1 MQKTYKL
8 DGLDCA
14 NCANKIEQA
23 VTKVHGVKKAQ
34 VDFMTTKMT
43 MDIEE
48 SHVLEVDSETREIIG
63 KLEPD
68 VKVIAMTDDQKDEG
82 SNPNR
87 NRLIRITLSFVL
99 FLALILLKP
108 TNEIALISYLAVY
121 VLIGG
126 DIVKRAVTNIFR
138 GEVFDE
144 NFLMAVATIGA
155 FFIGEYPEAVAVM
168 LFYQVGEWFQSA
180 AVDQSRKSIAKL
192 MDIRPDSANL
202 IVNGELR
209 VVAPDTVTIG
219 EQILVKPGEK
229 VPLDGKIIDGTSLVD
244 TSALTGES
252 VPRTVKANDEI
263 LGGFINKSGAL
274 TVEVTKRF
282 GDSTVSKILD
292 LVENASS
299 KKAPAENFISKFAR
313 YYTPIVVVLAVM
325 LAVIP
330 PFIFPDTSMNEWIY
344 RALTFLVISCPC
356 ALVISVPLSFFGGIG
371 GSSKLGVLI
380 KGSNYLEI
388 LANTET
394 IVFDK
399 TGTLTKGNFVVQQ
412 IHSTT
417 ISKEELLR
425 MTATA
430 EQLSTHPIAV
440 SIRESYGKEVA
451 PITTIEE
458 VAGHGVKAIIDQ
470 QTVLVGNAKLMKQ
483 FAIDIPVV
491 NEVGTLIFVAI
502 DNQFA
507 GYLVIADELKPDA
520 IEAIKELKAEG
531 VQETIMLTGDNQKVA
546 EGIAKKVGV
555 DQVYAELLP
564 DGKVDQLENIMTNR
578 SKTSKVAFVGDG
590 MNDAPVLARADVG
603 IAMGGLGSD
612 AAIEAAD
619 VVIMNDEPSR
629 IAAAIQLSR
638 KTLRIVKQNI
648 AFAIGV
654 KVLVLALGAF
664 GFASMQAAVFADVG
678 VTVIAV
684 LNAMRCLQVKS
695 LENKVKA
702 MTSNK

>member
-1 MQKTYKL
+1 MQKSYKL
-8 DGLDCA
+8 EGLDCA
-14 NCANKIEQA
+14 SCADKIEKSVQ
-23 VTKVHGVKKAQ
+23 KIHGVEKAR
-34 VDFMTTKMT
+34 VDFMAEKMT
-43 MDIEE
+43 
-48 SHVLEVDSETREIIG
+48 LEVESGHDLEVENEARAVIG

-68 VKVIAMTDDQKDEG
+68 VKVISLKDVKEEEG
-82 SNPNR
+82 RNPNK
-87 NRLIRITLSFVL
+87 NRLIRIIIEFVL
-99 FLALILLKP
+99 FLALIIIKP
-108 TNEIALISYLAVY
+108 SNNWVALASYLVVY

-144 NFLMAVATIGA
+144 NFLMSVATIGA

-202 IVNGELR
+202 LVNGQIKA
-209 VVAPDTVTIG
+209 VAPDTIEIG
-219 EQILVKPGEK
+219 QQILVKPGEK
-229 VPLDGKIIDGTSLVD
+229 VPLDGQIIDGSSMVD

-252 VPRTVKANDEI
+252 VPRTVKVGDEI
-263 LGGFINKSGAL
+263 LGGFINKNGAL
-274 TVEVTKRF
+274 TINVTKKF

-313 YYTPIVVVLAVM
+313 YYTPVVVVLAIL

-330 PFIFPDTSMNEWIY
+330 PFIFPDTSINEWVY

-371 GSSKLGVLI
+371 GASKLGVLI

-399 TGTLTKGNFVVQQ
+399 TGTLTKGNFVVQN
-412 IHSTT
+412 ITSVVLPE
-417 ISKEELLR
+417 EELLR
-425 MTATA
+425 LTATA
-430 EQLSTHPIAV
+430 EQLSTHPIAI
-440 SIRESYGKEVA
+440 SIKESYGKETVPA
-451 PITTIEE
+451 TAIEE
-458 VAGHGVKAIIDQ
+458 VAGHGIKATIEGK
-470 QTVLVGNAKLMKQ
+470 TVLVGNAKLMKQ
-483 FAIDIPVV
+483 FGIEAP
-491 NEVGTLIFVAI
+491 EVKEAGTLIFVAI

-507 GYLVIADELKPDA
+507 GYLVIADQLKPDA
-520 IEAIKELKAEG
+520 ISAIKELKAEG
-531 VQETIMLTGDNQKVA
+531 VKQTVMLTGDNQQVA
-546 EGIAKKVGV
+546 EAIAKEVGV
-555 DQVYAELLP
+555 DKVYAELLP
-564 DGKVDQLENIMTNR
+564 DGKVDRLEELLKASSPKN
-578 SKTSKVAFVGDG
+578 KVAFVGDG

-629 IAAAIQLSR
+629 IASAIKLSR

-648 AFAIGV
+648 IFAIAV
-654 KVLVLALGAF
+654 KIIVLVLGALGL
-664 GFASMQAAVFADVG
+664 ASMQAAVFADVG
-678 VTVIAV
+678 VTIIAV
-684 LNAMRCLQVKS
+684 LNAMRCLRVEKMKD
-695 LENKVKA
+695 N
-702 MTSNK
+702 N

>member
-1 MQKTYKL
+1 MQKSYKL
-8 DGLDCA
+8 EGLDCA
-14 NCANKIEQA
+14 SCADKIEKSVQ
-23 VTKVHGVKKAQ
+23 KIHGVEKAR
-34 VDFMTTKMT
+34 VDFMAEKMT
-43 MDIEE
+43 
-48 SHVLEVDSETREIIG
+48 LEVESGHDLEVENEARAVIG

-68 VKVIAMTDDQKDEG
+68 VKVISLKDVKEEEG
-82 SNPNR
+82 RNPNN
-87 NRLIRITLSFVL
+87 NRLIRIIIAFVL
-99 FLALILLKP
+99 FLALIIIKP
-108 TNEIALISYLAVY
+108 SNNWVALASYLVVY

-144 NFLMAVATIGA
+144 NFLMSVATIGA

-202 IVNGELR
+202 LVNGQIKA
-209 VVAPDTVTIG
+209 VAPDTIEIG
-219 EQILVKPGEK
+219 QQILVKPGEK
-229 VPLDGKIIDGTSLVD
+229 VPLDGQIIDGSSMVD

-252 VPRTVKANDEI
+252 VPRTVKVGDEI
-263 LGGFINKSGAL
+263 LGGFINKNGAL
-274 TVEVTKRF
+274 TINVTKKF

-313 YYTPIVVVLAVM
+313 YYTPVVVVLAVL

-330 PFIFPDTSMNEWIY
+330 PFIFPDTSINEWVY

-371 GSSKLGVLI
+371 GASKLGVLI

-399 TGTLTKGNFVVQQ
+399 TGTLTKGNFVVQN
-412 IHSTT
+412 ITSVVLPE
-417 ISKEELLR
+417 EELLR
-425 MTATA
+425 LTATA
-430 EQLSTHPIAV
+430 EQLSTHPIAI
-440 SIRESYGKEVA
+440 SIKESYGKETVPA
-451 PITTIEE
+451 TAIEE
-458 VAGHGVKAIIDQ
+458 VAGHGIKATIEGK
-470 QTVLVGNAKLMKQ
+470 TVLVGNAKLMKQ
-483 FAIDIPVV
+483 FGIEAP
-491 NEVGTLIFVAI
+491 EVKEAGTLIFVAI

-507 GYLVIADELKPDA
+507 GYLVIADQLKPDA
-520 IEAIKELKAEG
+520 ISAIKELKAEG
-531 VQETIMLTGDNQKVA
+531 VKQTVMLTGDNQQVA
-546 EGIAKKVGV
+546 EAIAKEVGV
-555 DQVYAELLP
+555 DKVYAELLP
-564 DGKVDQLENIMTNR
+564 DGKVDRLEELLKASSPKN
-578 SKTSKVAFVGDG
+578 KVAFVGDG

-629 IAAAIQLSR
+629 IASAIKLSR

-648 AFAIGV
+648 IFAIAV
-654 KVLVLALGAF
+654 KIIVLALGAL
-664 GFASMQAAVFADVG
+664 GLASMQAAVFADVG
-678 VTVIAV
+678 VTIIAV
-684 LNAMRCLQVKS
+684 LNAMRCLRVEKMKD
-695 LENKVKA
+695 N
-702 MTSNK
+702 N

>member
-1 MQKTYKL
+1 M
-8 DGLDCA
+8 A
-14 NCANKIEQA
+14 
-23 VTKVHGVKKAQ
+23 
-34 VDFMTTKMT
+34 
-43 MDIEE
+43 
-48 SHVLEVDSETREIIG
+48 
-63 KLEPD
+63 
-68 VKVIAMTDDQKDEG
+68 
-82 SNPNR
+82 
-87 NRLIRITLSFVL
+87 
-99 FLALILLKP
+99 
-108 TNEIALISYLAVY
+108 SYLVVY

-144 NFLMAVATIGA
+144 NFLMSVATIGA

-202 IVNGELR
+202 LVNGQIKA
-209 VVAPDTVTIG
+209 VAPDTIEIG
-219 EQILVKPGEK
+219 QQILVKPGEK
-229 VPLDGKIIDGTSLVD
+229 VPLDGQIIDGSSMVD

-252 VPRTVKANDEI
+252 VPRTVKVGDEI
-263 LGGFINKSGAL
+263 LGGFINKNGAL
-274 TVEVTKRF
+274 TINVTKKF

-313 YYTPIVVVLAVM
+313 YYTPVVVVLAIL

-330 PFIFPDTSMNEWIY
+330 PFIFPDTSINEWVY

-371 GSSKLGVLI
+371 GASKLGVLI

-399 TGTLTKGNFVVQQ
+399 TGTLTKGNFVVQN
-412 IHSTT
+412 ITSVVLPE
-417 ISKEELLR
+417 EELLR
-425 MTATA
+425 LTATA
-430 EQLSTHPIAV
+430 EQLSTHPIAI
-440 SIRESYGKEVA
+440 SIKESYGKETVPA
-451 PITTIEE
+451 TAIEE
-458 VAGHGVKAIIDQ
+458 VAGHGIKATIEGK
-470 QTVLVGNAKLMKQ
+470 TVLVGNAKLMKQ
-483 FAIDIPVV
+483 FGIEAP
-491 NEVGTLIFVAI
+491 EVKEAGTLIFVAI

-507 GYLVIADELKPDA
+507 GYLVIADQLKPDA
-520 IEAIKELKAEG
+520 ISAIKELKAEG
-531 VQETIMLTGDNQKVA
+531 VKQTVMLTGDNQQVA
-546 EGIAKKVGV
+546 EAIAKEVGV
-555 DQVYAELLP
+555 DKVYAELLP
-564 DGKVDQLENIMTNR
+564 DGKVDRLEELLKASSPKN
-578 SKTSKVAFVGDG
+578 KVAFVGDG

-629 IAAAIQLSR
+629 IASAIKLSR

-648 AFAIGV
+648 IFAIAV
-654 KVLVLALGAF
+654 KIIVLVLGALGL
-664 GFASMQAAVFADVG
+664 ASMQAAVFADVG
-678 VTVIAV
+678 VTIIAV
-684 LNAMRCLQVKS
+684 LNAMRCLRVEKMKD
-695 LENKVKA
+695 N
-702 MTSNK
+702 N

>member
-1 MQKTYKL
+1 M
-8 DGLDCA
+8 
-14 NCANKIEQA
+14 
-23 VTKVHGVKKAQ
+23 
-34 VDFMTTKMT
+34 
-43 MDIEE
+43 
-48 SHVLEVDSETREIIG
+48 RII
-63 KLEPD
+63 
-68 VKVIAMTDDQKDEG
+68 IA
-82 SNPNR
+82 
-87 NRLIRITLSFVL
+87 FVL
-99 FLALILLKP
+99 FLALIIIKP
-108 TNEIALISYLAVY
+108 SNNWVALASYLVVY

-144 NFLMAVATIGA
+144 NFLMSVATIGA

-202 IVNGELR
+202 LVNGQIKA
-209 VVAPDTVTIG
+209 VAPDTIEIG
-219 EQILVKPGEK
+219 QQILVKPGEK
-229 VPLDGKIIDGTSLVD
+229 VPLDGQIIDGSSMVD

-252 VPRTVKANDEI
+252 VPRTVKVGDEI
-263 LGGFINKSGAL
+263 LGGFINKNGAL
-274 TVEVTKRF
+274 TINVTKKF

-313 YYTPIVVVLAVM
+313 YYTPVVVVLAIL

-330 PFIFPDTSMNEWIY
+330 PFIFPDTSINEWVY

-371 GSSKLGVLI
+371 GASKLGVLI

-399 TGTLTKGNFVVQQ
+399 TGTLTKGNFVVQN
-412 IHSTT
+412 ITSVVLPE
-417 ISKEELLR
+417 EELLR
-425 MTATA
+425 LTATA
-430 EQLSTHPIAV
+430 EQLSTHPIAI
-440 SIRESYGKEVA
+440 SIKESYGKETVPA
-451 PITTIEE
+451 TAIEE
-458 VAGHGVKAIIDQ
+458 VAGHGIKATIEGK
-470 QTVLVGNAKLMKQ
+470 TVLVGNAKLMKQ
-483 FAIDIPVV
+483 FGIEAP
-491 NEVGTLIFVAI
+491 EVKEAGTLIFVAI

-507 GYLVIADELKPDA
+507 GYLVIADQLKPDA
-520 IEAIKELKAEG
+520 ISAIKELKAEG
-531 VQETIMLTGDNQKVA
+531 VKQTVMLTGDNQQVA
-546 EGIAKKVGV
+546 EAIAKEVGV
-555 DQVYAELLP
+555 DKVYAELLP
-564 DGKVDQLENIMTNR
+564 DGKVDRLEELLKASSPKN
-578 SKTSKVAFVGDG
+578 KVAFVGDG

-629 IAAAIQLSR
+629 IASAIKLSR

-648 AFAIGV
+648 IFAIAV
-654 KVLVLALGAF
+654 KIIVLALGAL
-664 GFASMQAAVFADVG
+664 GLASMQAAVFADVG
-678 VTVIAV
+678 VTIIAV
-684 LNAMRCLQVKS
+684 LNAMRCLRVEKMKD
-695 LENKVKA
+695 N
-702 MTSNK
+702 N

>member
-1 MQKTYKL
+1 MH
-8 DGLDCA
+8 C
-14 NCANKIEQA
+14 
-23 VTKVHGVKKAQ
+23 
-34 VDFMTTKMT
+34 
-43 MDIEE
+43 
-48 SHVLEVDSETREIIG
+48 
-63 KLEPD
+63 
-68 VKVIAMTDDQKDEG
+68 
-82 SNPNR
+82 
-87 NRLIRITLSFVL
+87 L
-99 FLALILLKP
+99 FLALIIIKP
-108 TNEIALISYLAVY
+108 SNNWVALASYLVVY

-144 NFLMAVATIGA
+144 NFLMSVATIGA

-202 IVNGELR
+202 LVNGQIKA
-209 VVAPDTVTIG
+209 VAPDTIEIG
-219 EQILVKPGEK
+219 QQILVKPGEK
-229 VPLDGKIIDGTSLVD
+229 VPLDGQIIDGSSMVD

-252 VPRTVKANDEI
+252 VPRTVKVGDEI
-263 LGGFINKSGAL
+263 LGGFINKNGAL
-274 TVEVTKRF
+274 TINVTNKF

-313 YYTPIVVVLAVM
+313 YYTPVVVVLAIL

-330 PFIFPDTSMNEWIY
+330 PFIFPDTSINEWVY

-371 GSSKLGVLI
+371 GASKLGVLI

-399 TGTLTKGNFVVQQ
+399 TGTLTKGNFVVQN
-412 IHSTT
+412 ITSVVLPE
-417 ISKEELLR
+417 EELLR
-425 MTATA
+425 LTATA
-430 EQLSTHPIAV
+430 EQLSTHPIAI
-440 SIRESYGKEVA
+440 SIKESYGKETVPA
-451 PITTIEE
+451 TAIEE
-458 VAGHGVKAIIDQ
+458 VAGHGIKATIEGK
-470 QTVLVGNAKLMKQ
+470 TVLVGNAKLMKQ
-483 FAIDIPVV
+483 FGIEAP
-491 NEVGTLIFVAI
+491 EVKEAGTLIFVAI

-507 GYLVIADELKPDA
+507 GYLVIADQLKPDA
-520 IEAIKELKAEG
+520 ISAIKELKAEG
-531 VQETIMLTGDNQKVA
+531 VKQTVMLTGDNQQVA
-546 EGIAKKVGV
+546 EAIAKEVGV
-555 DQVYAELLP
+555 DKVYAELLP
-564 DGKVDQLENIMTNR
+564 DGKVDRLEELLKASSPKN
-578 SKTSKVAFVGDG
+578 KVAFVGDG

-629 IAAAIQLSR
+629 IASAIKLSR

-648 AFAIGV
+648 IFAIAV
-654 KVLVLALGAF
+654 KIIVLVLGALGL
-664 GFASMQAAVFADVG
+664 ASMQAAVFADVG
-678 VTVIAV
+678 VTIIAV
-684 LNAMRCLQVKS
+684 LNAMRCLRVEKMKD
-695 LENKVKA
+695 N
-702 MTSNK
+702 N

>member
-1 MQKTYKL
+1 MQKSYKL
-8 DGLDCA
+8 EGLDCA
-14 NCANKIEQA
+14 SCADKIEKSVQ
-23 VTKVHGVKKAQ
+23 KIHGVEKAR
-34 VDFMTTKMT
+34 VDFMAEKMT
-43 MDIEE
+43 
-48 SHVLEVDSETREIIG
+48 LEVESEHDLEVENEARAVIG
-63 KLEPD
+63 KLESD
-68 VKVIAMTDDQKDEG
+68 VKVISLKDVKEEEG
-82 SNPNR
+82 RNPNK
-87 NRLIRITLSFVL
+87 NRLIRIIIAFVL
-99 FLALILLKP
+99 FLALIIIKP
-108 TNEIALISYLAVY
+108 SNNWVALASYLVVY

-144 NFLMAVATIGA
+144 NFLMSVATIGA

-202 IVNGELR
+202 LVNGQIKA
-209 VVAPDTVTIG
+209 VAPDTIEIG
-219 EQILVKPGEK
+219 QQILVKPGEK
-229 VPLDGKIIDGTSLVD
+229 VPLDGQIIDGSSMVD

-252 VPRTVKANDEI
+252 VPRTVKVGDEI
-263 LGGFINKSGAL
+263 LGGFINKNGAL
-274 TVEVTKRF
+274 TINVTKKF

-313 YYTPIVVVLAVM
+313 YYTPVVVVLAIL

-330 PFIFPDTSMNEWIY
+330 PFIFPDTSINEWVY

-371 GSSKLGVLI
+371 GASKLGVLI

-399 TGTLTKGNFVVQQ
+399 TGTLTKGNFVVQN
-412 IHSTT
+412 ITSVVLPE
-417 ISKEELLR
+417 EELLR
-425 MTATA
+425 LTATA
-430 EQLSTHPIAV
+430 EQLSTHPIAI
-440 SIRESYGKEVA
+440 SIKESYGKETVPA
-451 PITTIEE
+451 TAIEE
-458 VAGHGVKAIIDQ
+458 VAGHGIKATIEGK
-470 QTVLVGNAKLMKQ
+470 TVLVGNAKLMKQ
-483 FAIDIPVV
+483 FGIEAP
-491 NEVGTLIFVAI
+491 EVKEAGTLIFVAI

-507 GYLVIADELKPDA
+507 GYLVIADQLKPDA
-520 IEAIKELKAEG
+520 ISAIKELKAEG
-531 VQETIMLTGDNQKVA
+531 VKQTVMLTGDNQQVA
-546 EGIAKKVGV
+546 EAIAKEVGV
-555 DQVYAELLP
+555 DKVYAELLP
-564 DGKVDQLENIMTNR
+564 DGKVDRLEELLKASSPKN
-578 SKTSKVAFVGDG
+578 KVAFVGDG

-629 IAAAIQLSR
+629 IASAIKLSR

-648 AFAIGV
+648 IFAIAV
-654 KVLVLALGAF
+654 KIIVLALGAL
-664 GFASMQAAVFADVG
+664 GLASMQAAVFADVG
-678 VTVIAV
+678 VTIIAV
-684 LNAMRCLQVKS
+684 LNAMRCLRVEKMKD
-695 LENKVKA
+695 N
-702 MTSNK
+702 N

>member
-1 MQKTYKL
+1 MQKSYKL
-8 DGLDCA
+8 EGLDCA
-14 NCANKIEQA
+14 SCADKIEKSVQ
-23 VTKVHGVKKAQ
+23 KIHGVEKAR
-34 VDFMTTKMT
+34 VDFMAEKMT
-43 MDIEE
+43 
-48 SHVLEVDSETREIIG
+48 LEVESGHDLEVENEARAVIG

-68 VKVIAMTDDQKDEG
+68 VKVISLKDVKEEEG
-82 SNPNR
+82 RNPNK
-87 NRLIRITLSFVL
+87 NRLIRIIITFVL
-99 FLALILLKP
+99 FLALIIIKP
-108 TNEIALISYLAVY
+108 SNNWVALASYLVVY

-144 NFLMAVATIGA
+144 NFLMSVATIGA

-202 IVNGELR
+202 LVNGQIKA
-209 VVAPDTVTIG
+209 VAPDTIEIG
-219 EQILVKPGEK
+219 QQILVKPGEK
-229 VPLDGKIIDGTSLVD
+229 VPLDGQIIDGSSMVD

-252 VPRTVKANDEI
+252 VPRTVKVGDEI
-263 LGGFINKSGAL
+263 LGGFINKNGAL
-274 TVEVTKRF
+274 TINVTKKF

-313 YYTPIVVVLAVM
+313 YYTPVVVVLAVL

-330 PFIFPDTSMNEWIY
+330 PFIFPDTSINEWVY

-371 GSSKLGVLI
+371 GASKLGVLI

-399 TGTLTKGNFVVQQ
+399 TGTLTKGNFVVQN
-412 IHSTT
+412 ITSVVLPE
-417 ISKEELLR
+417 EELLR
-425 MTATA
+425 LTATA
-430 EQLSTHPIAV
+430 EQLSTHPIAI
-440 SIRESYGKEVA
+440 SIKESYGKETVPA
-451 PITTIEE
+451 TAIEE
-458 VAGHGVKAIIDQ
+458 VAGHGIKATIEGK
-470 QTVLVGNAKLMKQ
+470 TVLVGNAKLMKQ
-483 FAIDIPVV
+483 FGIEAP
-491 NEVGTLIFVAI
+491 EVKEAGTLIFVAI

-507 GYLVIADELKPDA
+507 GYLVIADQLKPDA
-520 IEAIKELKAEG
+520 ISAIKELKAEG
-531 VQETIMLTGDNQKVA
+531 VKQTVMLTGDNQQVA
-546 EGIAKKVGV
+546 EAIAKEVGV
-555 DQVYAELLP
+555 DKVYAELLP
-564 DGKVDQLENIMTNR
+564 DGKVDRLEELLKASSPKN
-578 SKTSKVAFVGDG
+578 KVAFVGDG
-590 MNDAPVLARADVG
+590 MNDAPVLARTDVG

-629 IAAAIQLSR
+629 IASAIKLSR

-648 AFAIGV
+648 IFAIAV
-654 KVLVLALGAF
+654 KIIVLALGAL
-664 GFASMQAAVFADVG
+664 GLASMQAAVFADVG
-678 VTVIAV
+678 VTIIAV
-684 LNAMRCLQVKS
+684 LNAMRCLRVEKMKD
-695 LENKVKA
+695 N
-702 MTSNK
+702 N

>member
-1 MQKTYKL
+1 M
-8 DGLDCA
+8 A
-14 NCANKIEQA
+14 
-23 VTKVHGVKKAQ
+23 
-34 VDFMTTKMT
+34 
-43 MDIEE
+43 
-48 SHVLEVDSETREIIG
+48 
-63 KLEPD
+63 
-68 VKVIAMTDDQKDEG
+68 
-82 SNPNR
+82 
-87 NRLIRITLSFVL
+87 
-99 FLALILLKP
+99 
-108 TNEIALISYLAVY
+108 SYLVVY

-144 NFLMAVATIGA
+144 NFLMSVATIGA

-202 IVNGELR
+202 LVNGQIKA
-209 VVAPDTVTIG
+209 VAPDTIEIG
-219 EQILVKPGEK
+219 QQILVKPGEK
-229 VPLDGKIIDGTSLVD
+229 VPLDGQIIDGSSMVD

-252 VPRTVKANDEI
+252 VPRTVKVGDEI
-263 LGGFINKSGAL
+263 LGGFINKNGAL
-274 TVEVTKRF
+274 TINVTKKF

-313 YYTPIVVVLAVM
+313 YYTPVVVVLAVL

-330 PFIFPDTSMNEWIY
+330 PFIFPDTSINEWVY

-371 GSSKLGVLI
+371 GASKLGVLI

-399 TGTLTKGNFVVQQ
+399 TGTLTKGNFVVQN
-412 IHSTT
+412 ITSVVLPE
-417 ISKEELLR
+417 EELLR
-425 MTATA
+425 LTATA
-430 EQLSTHPIAV
+430 EQLSTHPIAI
-440 SIRESYGKEVA
+440 SIKESYGKETVPA
-451 PITTIEE
+451 TAIEE
-458 VAGHGVKAIIDQ
+458 VAGHGIKATIEGK
-470 QTVLVGNAKLMKQ
+470 TVLVGNAKLMKQ
-483 FAIDIPVV
+483 FGIEAP
-491 NEVGTLIFVAI
+491 EVKEAGTLIFVAI

-507 GYLVIADELKPDA
+507 GYLVIADQLKPDA
-520 IEAIKELKAEG
+520 ISAIKELKAEG
-531 VQETIMLTGDNQKVA
+531 VKQTVMLTGDNQQVA
-546 EGIAKKVGV
+546 EAIAKEVGV
-555 DQVYAELLP
+555 DKVYAELLP
-564 DGKVDQLENIMTNR
+564 DGKVDRLEELLKASSPKN
-578 SKTSKVAFVGDG
+578 KVAFVGDG

-629 IAAAIQLSR
+629 IASAIKLSR

-648 AFAIGV
+648 IFAIAV
-654 KVLVLALGAF
+654 KIIVLALGAL
-664 GFASMQAAVFADVG
+664 GLASMQAAVFADVG
-678 VTVIAV
+678 VTIIAV
-684 LNAMRCLQVKS
+684 LNAMSCLRVEKMKDT
-695 LENKVKA
+695 N
-702 MTSNK
+702 

>member
-1 MQKTYKL
+1 MQKSYKL
-8 DGLDCA
+8 EGLDCA
-14 NCANKIEQA
+14 SCADKIEKSVQ
-23 VTKVHGVKKAQ
+23 KIHGVEKAR
-34 VDFMTTKMT
+34 VDFMAEKMT
-43 MDIEE
+43 
-48 SHVLEVDSETREIIG
+48 LEVESGHDLEVENEARAVIG

-68 VKVIAMTDDQKDEG
+68 VKVISLKDVKEEEG
-82 SNPNR
+82 RNPNK
-87 NRLIRITLSFVL
+87 NRLIHIIIAFVL
-99 FLALILLKP
+99 FLALIIIKP
-108 TNEIALISYLAVY
+108 SNNWVALASYLVVY

-144 NFLMAVATIGA
+144 NFLMSVATIGA

-202 IVNGELR
+202 LVNGQIKA
-209 VVAPDTVTIG
+209 VAPDTIEIG
-219 EQILVKPGEK
+219 QQILVKPGEK
-229 VPLDGKIIDGTSLVD
+229 VPLDGQIIDGSSMVD

-252 VPRTVKANDEI
+252 VPRTVKVGDEI
-263 LGGFINKSGAL
+263 LGGFINKNGAL
-274 TVEVTKRF
+274 TINVTKKF

-313 YYTPIVVVLAVM
+313 YYTPVVVVLAVL

-330 PFIFPDTSMNEWIY
+330 PIIFPDTSINEWVY

-371 GSSKLGVLI
+371 GASKLGVLI

-399 TGTLTKGNFVVQQ
+399 TGTLTKGNFVVQN
-412 IHSTT
+412 ITSVVLPE
-417 ISKEELLR
+417 EELLR
-425 MTATA
+425 LTATA
-430 EQLSTHPIAV
+430 EQLSTHPIAI
-440 SIRESYGKEVA
+440 SIKESYGKETVPA
-451 PITTIEE
+451 TAIEE
-458 VAGHGVKAIIDQ
+458 VAGHGIKATIEGK
-470 QTVLVGNAKLMKQ
+470 TVLVGNAKLMKQ
-483 FAIDIPVV
+483 FGIEAP
-491 NEVGTLIFVAI
+491 EVKEAGTLIFVAI

-507 GYLVIADELKPDA
+507 GYLVIADQLKPDA
-520 IEAIKELKAEG
+520 ISAIKELKAEG
-531 VQETIMLTGDNQKVA
+531 VKQTVMLTGDNQQVA
-546 EGIAKKVGV
+546 EAIAKEVGV
-555 DQVYAELLP
+555 DKVYAELLP
-564 DGKVDQLENIMTNR
+564 DGKVDRLEELLKASSPKN
-578 SKTSKVAFVGDG
+578 KVAFVGDG

-629 IAAAIQLSR
+629 IASAIKLSR

-648 AFAIGV
+648 IFAIAV
-654 KVLVLALGAF
+654 KIIVLVLGALGL
-664 GFASMQAAVFADVG
+664 ASMQAAVFADVG
-678 VTVIAV
+678 VTIIAV
-684 LNAMRCLQVKS
+684 LNAMRCLRVEKMKD
-695 LENKVKA
+695 N
-702 MTSNK
+702 N

>member
-1 MQKTYKL
+1 M
-8 DGLDCA
+8 
-14 NCANKIEQA
+14 
-23 VTKVHGVKKAQ
+23 
-34 VDFMTTKMT
+34 
-43 MDIEE
+43 
-48 SHVLEVDSETREIIG
+48 RII
-63 KLEPD
+63 
-68 VKVIAMTDDQKDEG
+68 IA
-82 SNPNR
+82 
-87 NRLIRITLSFVL
+87 FVL
-99 FLALILLKP
+99 FLALIIIKP
-108 TNEIALISYLAVY
+108 SNNWVALASYLVVY

-144 NFLMAVATIGA
+144 NFLMSVATIGA

-202 IVNGELR
+202 LVNGQIKA
-209 VVAPDTVTIG
+209 VAPDTIEIG
-219 EQILVKPGEK
+219 QQILVKPGEK
-229 VPLDGKIIDGTSLVD
+229 VPLDGQIIDGSSMVD

-252 VPRTVKANDEI
+252 VPRTVKVGDEI
-263 LGGFINKSGAL
+263 LGGFINKNGAL
-274 TVEVTKRF
+274 TINVTKKF

-313 YYTPIVVVLAVM
+313 YYTPVVVVLAIL

-330 PFIFPDTSMNEWIY
+330 PFIFPDTSINEWVY

-371 GSSKLGVLI
+371 GASKLGVLI

-399 TGTLTKGNFVVQQ
+399 TGTLTKGNFVVQN
-412 IHSTT
+412 ITSVVLPE
-417 ISKEELLR
+417 EELLR
-425 MTATA
+425 LTATA
-430 EQLSTHPIAV
+430 EQLSTHPIAI
-440 SIRESYGKEVA
+440 SIKESYGKETVPA
-451 PITTIEE
+451 TAIEE
-458 VAGHGVKAIIDQ
+458 VAGHGIKATIEGK
-470 QTVLVGNAKLMKQ
+470 TVLVGNAKLMKQ
-483 FAIDIPVV
+483 FGIEAP
-491 NEVGTLIFVAI
+491 EVKEAGTLIFVAI

-507 GYLVIADELKPDA
+507 GYLVIADQLKPDA
-520 IEAIKELKAEG
+520 ISAIKELKAEG
-531 VQETIMLTGDNQKVA
+531 VKQTVMLTGDNQQVA
-546 EGIAKKVGV
+546 EAIAKEVGV
-555 DQVYAELLP
+555 DKVYAELLP
-564 DGKVDQLENIMTNR
+564 DGKVDRLEELLKASSPKN
-578 SKTSKVAFVGDG
+578 KVAFVGDG

-629 IAAAIQLSR
+629 IASAIKLSR

-648 AFAIGV
+648 IFAIAV
-654 KVLVLALGAF
+654 KIIVLVLGALGL
-664 GFASMQAAVFADVG
+664 ASMQAAVFADVG
-678 VTVIAV
+678 VTIIAV
-684 LNAMRCLQVKS
+684 LNAMRCLRVEKMKD
-695 LENKVKA
+695 N
-702 MTSNK
+702 N

>member
-1 MQKTYKL
+1 MQKSYKL
-8 DGLDCA
+8 EGLDCA
-14 NCANKIEQA
+14 SCADKIEKSVQ
-23 VTKVHGVKKAQ
+23 KIHGVEKAR
-34 VDFMTTKMT
+34 VDFMAEKMT
-43 MDIEE
+43 
-48 SHVLEVDSETREIIG
+48 LEVESGHDLEVENEARAVIG

-68 VKVIAMTDDQKDEG
+68 VKVISLKDVKEEEG
-82 SNPNR
+82 HNPNK
-87 NRLIRITLSFVL
+87 NRLIRIIIAFVL
-99 FLALILLKP
+99 FLALIIIKP
-108 TNEIALISYLAVY
+108 SNNWVALASYLVVY

-144 NFLMAVATIGA
+144 NFLMSVATIGA

-202 IVNGELR
+202 LVNGQIKA
-209 VVAPDTVTIG
+209 VAPDTIEIG
-219 EQILVKPGEK
+219 QQILVKPGEK
-229 VPLDGKIIDGTSLVD
+229 VPLDGQIIDGSSMVD

-252 VPRTVKANDEI
+252 VPRTVKVGDEI
-263 LGGFINKSGAL
+263 LGGFINKNGAL
-274 TVEVTKRF
+274 TINVTKKF

-313 YYTPIVVVLAVM
+313 YYTPVVVVLAIL

-330 PFIFPDTSMNEWIY
+330 PFIFPDTSINEWVY

-371 GSSKLGVLI
+371 GASKLGVLI

-399 TGTLTKGNFVVQQ
+399 TGTLTKGNFVVQN
-412 IHSTT
+412 ITSVVLPE
-417 ISKEELLR
+417 EELLR
-425 MTATA
+425 LTATA
-430 EQLSTHPIAV
+430 EQLSTHPIAI
-440 SIRESYGKEVA
+440 SIKESYGKETVPA
-451 PITTIEE
+451 TAIEE
-458 VAGHGVKAIIDQ
+458 VAGHGIKATIEGK
-470 QTVLVGNAKLMKQ
+470 TVLVGNAKLMKQ
-483 FAIDIPVV
+483 FGIEAP
-491 NEVGTLIFVAI
+491 EVKEAGTLIFVAI

-507 GYLVIADELKPDA
+507 GYLVIADQLKPDA
-520 IEAIKELKAEG
+520 ISAIKELKAEG
-531 VQETIMLTGDNQKVA
+531 VKQTVMLTGDNQQVA
-546 EGIAKKVGV
+546 EAIAKEVGV
-555 DQVYAELLP
+555 DKVYAELLP
-564 DGKVDQLENIMTNR
+564 DGKVDRLEELLKASSPKN
-578 SKTSKVAFVGDG
+578 KVAFVGDG

-629 IAAAIQLSR
+629 IASAIKLSR

-648 AFAIGV
+648 IFAIAV
-654 KVLVLALGAF
+654 KIIVLVLGALGL
-664 GFASMQAAVFADVG
+664 ASMQAAVFADVG
-678 VTVIAV
+678 VTIIAV
-684 LNAMRCLQVKS
+684 LNAMRCLRVEKMKD
-695 LENKVKA
+695 N
-702 MTSNK
+702 N

>member
-1 MQKTYKL
+1 MQKSYKL
-8 DGLDCA
+8 EGLDCA
-14 NCANKIEQA
+14 SCADKIEKSVQ
-23 VTKVHGVKKAQ
+23 KIHGVEKAR
-34 VDFMTTKMT
+34 VDFMAEKMT
-43 MDIEE
+43 
-48 SHVLEVDSETREIIG
+48 LEVESGHDLEVENEARAVIG

-68 VKVIAMTDDQKDEG
+68 VKVISLKDVKEEEG
-82 SNPNR
+82 RNPNK
-87 NRLIRITLSFVL
+87 NRLIHIIIAFVL
-99 FLALILLKP
+99 FLALIIIKP
-108 TNEIALISYLAVY
+108 SNNWVALASYLVVY

-144 NFLMAVATIGA
+144 NFLMSVATIGA
-155 FFIGEYPEAVAVM
+155 FFIWEYPEAVAVM

-202 IVNGELR
+202 LVNGQIKA
-209 VVAPDTVTIG
+209 VAPDTIEIG
-219 EQILVKPGEK
+219 QQILVKPGEK
-229 VPLDGKIIDGTSLVD
+229 VPLDGQIIDGSSMVD

-252 VPRTVKANDEI
+252 VPRTVKVGDEI
-263 LGGFINKSGAL
+263 LGGFINKNGAL
-274 TVEVTKRF
+274 TINVTKKF

-313 YYTPIVVVLAVM
+313 YYTPVVVVLAVL

-330 PFIFPDTSMNEWIY
+330 PIIFPDTSINEWVY

-371 GSSKLGVLI
+371 GASKLGVLI

-399 TGTLTKGNFVVQQ
+399 TGTLTKGNFVVQN
-412 IHSTT
+412 ITSVVLPE
-417 ISKEELLR
+417 EELLR
-425 MTATA
+425 LTATA
-430 EQLSTHPIAV
+430 EQLSTHPIAI
-440 SIRESYGKEVA
+440 SIKESYGKETVPA
-451 PITTIEE
+451 TAIEE
-458 VAGHGVKAIIDQ
+458 VAGHGIKATIEGK
-470 QTVLVGNAKLMKQ
+470 TVLVGNAKLMKQ
-483 FAIDIPVV
+483 FGIEAP
-491 NEVGTLIFVAI
+491 EVKEAGTLIFVAI

-507 GYLVIADELKPDA
+507 GYLVIADQLKPDA
-520 IEAIKELKAEG
+520 ISAIKELKAEG
-531 VQETIMLTGDNQKVA
+531 VKQTVMLTGDNQQVA
-546 EGIAKKVGV
+546 EAIAKEVGV
-555 DQVYAELLP
+555 DKVYAELLP
-564 DGKVDQLENIMTNR
+564 DGKVDRLEELLKASSPKN
-578 SKTSKVAFVGDG
+578 KVAFVGDG

-629 IAAAIQLSR
+629 IASAIKLSR

-648 AFAIGV
+648 IFAIAV
-654 KVLVLALGAF
+654 KIIVLVLGALGL
-664 GFASMQAAVFADVG
+664 ASMQAAVFADVG
-678 VTVIAV
+678 VTIIAV
-684 LNAMRCLQVKS
+684 LNAMRCLRVEKMKD
-695 LENKVKA
+695 N
-702 MTSNK
+702 N

>member
-1 MQKTYKL
+1 MQKSYKL
-8 DGLDCA
+8 EGLDCA
-14 NCANKIEQA
+14 SCADKIEKSVQ
-23 VTKVHGVKKAQ
+23 KIHGVEKAR
-34 VDFMTTKMT
+34 VDFMAEKMT
-43 MDIEE
+43 
-48 SHVLEVDSETREIIG
+48 LEVESGHDLEVENEARAVIG

-68 VKVIAMTDDQKDEG
+68 VKVISLKDVKEEEG
-82 SNPNR
+82 RNPNN
-87 NRLIRITLSFVL
+87 NRLIRIIIAFVL
-99 FLALILLKP
+99 FLALIIIKP
-108 TNEIALISYLAVY
+108 SNNWVALASYLVVY

-144 NFLMAVATIGA
+144 NFLMSVATIGA

-202 IVNGELR
+202 LVNGQIKA
-209 VVAPDTVTIG
+209 VAPDTIEIG
-219 EQILVKPGEK
+219 QQILVKPGEK
-229 VPLDGKIIDGTSLVD
+229 VPLDGQIIGGSSMVD

-252 VPRTVKANDEI
+252 VPRTVKVGDEI
-263 LGGFINKSGAL
+263 LGGFINKNGAL
-274 TVEVTKRF
+274 TINVTKKF

-313 YYTPIVVVLAVM
+313 YYTPVVVVLAVL

-330 PFIFPDTSMNEWIY
+330 PFIFPDTSINEWVY

-371 GSSKLGVLI
+371 GASKLGVLI

-399 TGTLTKGNFVVQQ
+399 TGTLTKGNFVVQN
-412 IHSTT
+412 ITSVVLPE
-417 ISKEELLR
+417 EELLR
-425 MTATA
+425 LTATA
-430 EQLSTHPIAV
+430 EQLSTHPIAI
-440 SIRESYGKEVA
+440 SIKESYGKETVPA
-451 PITTIEE
+451 TAIEE
-458 VAGHGVKAIIDQ
+458 VAGHGIKATIEGK
-470 QTVLVGNAKLMKQ
+470 TVLVGNAKLMKQ
-483 FAIDIPVV
+483 FGIEAP
-491 NEVGTLIFVAI
+491 EVKEAGTLIFVAI

-507 GYLVIADELKPDA
+507 GYLVIADQLKPDA
-520 IEAIKELKAEG
+520 ISAIKELKAEG
-531 VQETIMLTGDNQKVA
+531 VKQTVMLTGDNQQVA
-546 EGIAKKVGV
+546 EAIAKEVGV
-555 DQVYAELLP
+555 DKVYAELLP
-564 DGKVDQLENIMTNR
+564 DGKVDRLEELLKASSPKN
-578 SKTSKVAFVGDG
+578 KVAFVGDG

-629 IAAAIQLSR
+629 IASAIKLSR

-648 AFAIGV
+648 IFAIAV
-654 KVLVLALGAF
+654 KIIVLVLGALGL
-664 GFASMQAAVFADVG
+664 ASMQAAVFADVG
-678 VTVIAV
+678 VTIIAV
-684 LNAMRCLQVKS
+684 LNAMRCLRVEKMKDT
-695 LENKVKA
+695 N
-702 MTSNK
+702 

>member
-1 MQKTYKL
+1 MQKSYKL
-8 DGLDCA
+8 EGLDCA
-14 NCANKIEQA
+14 SCADKIEKSVQ
-23 VTKVHGVKKAQ
+23 KIHGVEKAR
-34 VDFMTTKMT
+34 VDFMAEKMT
-43 MDIEE
+43 
-48 SHVLEVDSETREIIG
+48 LEVESGHDLEVENEARAVIG

-68 VKVIAMTDDQKDEG
+68 VKVISLKDVKEEEG
-82 SNPNR
+82 RNPNN
-87 NRLIRITLSFVL
+87 NRLIRIIIAFVL
-99 FLALILLKP
+99 FLALIIIKP
-108 TNEIALISYLAVY
+108 SNNWVALASYLVVY

-144 NFLMAVATIGA
+144 NFLMSVATIGA

-202 IVNGELR
+202 LVNGQIKA
-209 VVAPDTVTIG
+209 VAPDTIEIG
-219 EQILVKPGEK
+219 QQILVKPGEK
-229 VPLDGKIIDGTSLVD
+229 VPLDGQIIDGSSMVD

-252 VPRTVKANDEI
+252 VPRTVKVGDEI
-263 LGGFINKSGAL
+263 LGGFINKNGAL
-274 TVEVTKRF
+274 TINVTKKF

-313 YYTPIVVVLAVM
+313 YYTPVVVVLAVL

-330 PFIFPDTSMNEWIY
+330 PFIFPDTSINEWVY

-371 GSSKLGVLI
+371 GASKLGVLI

-399 TGTLTKGNFVVQQ
+399 TGTLTKGNFVVQN
-412 IHSTT
+412 ITSVVLPE
-417 ISKEELLR
+417 EELLR
-425 MTATA
+425 LTATA
-430 EQLSTHPIAV
+430 EQLSTHPIAI
-440 SIRESYGKEVA
+440 SIKESYGKETVPA
-451 PITTIEE
+451 TAIEE
-458 VAGHGVKAIIDQ
+458 VAGHGIKATIEGK
-470 QTVLVGNAKLMKQ
+470 TVLVGNAKLMKQ
-483 FAIDIPVV
+483 FGIEAP
-491 NEVGTLIFVAI
+491 EVKEAGTLIFVAI

-507 GYLVIADELKPDA
+507 GYLVIADQLKPDA
-520 IEAIKELKAEG
+520 ISAIKELKAEG
-531 VQETIMLTGDNQKVA
+531 VKQTVMLTGDNQQVA
-546 EGIAKKVGV
+546 EAIAKEVGV
-555 DQVYAELLP
+555 DKVYAELLP
-564 DGKVDQLENIMTNR
+564 DGKVDRLEELLKASSPKN
-578 SKTSKVAFVGDG
+578 KVAFVGDG

-612 AAIEAAD
+612 EAIEAAD

-629 IAAAIQLSR
+629 IASAIKLSR

-648 AFAIGV
+648 IFAIAV
-654 KVLVLALGAF
+654 KIIVLVLGALGL
-664 GFASMQAAVFADVG
+664 ASMQAAVFADVG
-678 VTVIAV
+678 VTIIAV
-684 LNAMRCLQVKS
+684 LNAMRCLRVEKMKD
-695 LENKVKA
+695 N
-702 MTSNK
+702 N

>member
-1 MQKTYKL
+1 MQKSYKL
-8 DGLDCA
+8 EGLDCA
-14 NCANKIEQA
+14 SCADKIEKSVQ
-23 VTKVHGVKKAQ
+23 KIHGVEKAR
-34 VDFMTTKMT
+34 VDFMAEKMT
-43 MDIEE
+43 
-48 SHVLEVDSETREIIG
+48 LEVESGHDLEVENEARAVIG

-68 VKVIAMTDDQKDEG
+68 VKVISLKDVKEEEG
-82 SNPNR
+82 RNPNN
-87 NRLIRITLSFVL
+87 NRLIRIIIAFVL
-99 FLALILLKP
+99 FLALIIIKP
-108 TNEIALISYLAVY
+108 SNNWVALASYLVVY

-144 NFLMAVATIGA
+144 NFLMSVATIGA

-202 IVNGELR
+202 LVNGQIKA
-209 VVAPDTVTIG
+209 VAPDTIEIG
-219 EQILVKPGEK
+219 QQILVKPGEK
-229 VPLDGKIIDGTSLVD
+229 VPLDGQIIDGSSMVD

-252 VPRTVKANDEI
+252 VPRTVKVGDEI
-263 LGGFINKSGAL
+263 LGGFINKNGAL
-274 TVEVTKRF
+274 TINVTKKF

-313 YYTPIVVVLAVM
+313 YYTPVVVVLAVL

-330 PFIFPDTSMNEWIY
+330 PFIFPDTSINEWVY

-371 GSSKLGVLI
+371 GASKLGVLI

-399 TGTLTKGNFVVQQ
+399 TGTLTKGNFVVQN
-412 IHSTT
+412 ITSVVLPE
-417 ISKEELLR
+417 EELLR
-425 MTATA
+425 LTATA
-430 EQLSTHPIAV
+430 EQLSTHPIAI
-440 SIRESYGKEVA
+440 SIKESYGKETVPA
-451 PITTIEE
+451 TAIEE
-458 VAGHGVKAIIDQ
+458 VAGHGIKATIEGK
-470 QTVLVGNAKLMKQ
+470 TVLVGNAKLMKQ
-483 FAIDIPVV
+483 FGIEAP
-491 NEVGTLIFVAI
+491 EVKEAGTLIFVAI

-507 GYLVIADELKPDA
+507 GYLVIADQLKPDA
-520 IEAIKELKAEG
+520 ISAIKELKAEG
-531 VQETIMLTGDNQKVA
+531 VKQTVMLTGDNQQVA
-546 EGIAKKVGV
+546 EAIAKEVGV
-555 DQVYAELLP
+555 DKVYAELLP
-564 DGKVDQLENIMTNR
+564 DGKVDRLEELLKASSPKN
-578 SKTSKVAFVGDG
+578 KVAFVGDG
-590 MNDAPVLARADVG
+590 MNDAPVLARADVE

-629 IAAAIQLSR
+629 IASAIKLSR

-648 AFAIGV
+648 IFAIAV
-654 KVLVLALGAF
+654 KIIVLVLGALGL
-664 GFASMQAAVFADVG
+664 ASMQAAVFADVG
-678 VTVIAV
+678 VTIIAV
-684 LNAMRCLQVKS
+684 LNAMRCLRVEKMKD
-695 LENKVKA
+695 N
-702 MTSNK
+702 N

>member
-1 MQKTYKL
+1 M
-8 DGLDCA
+8 A
-14 NCANKIEQA
+14 
-23 VTKVHGVKKAQ
+23 
-34 VDFMTTKMT
+34 
-43 MDIEE
+43 
-48 SHVLEVDSETREIIG
+48 
-63 KLEPD
+63 
-68 VKVIAMTDDQKDEG
+68 
-82 SNPNR
+82 
-87 NRLIRITLSFVL
+87 
-99 FLALILLKP
+99 
-108 TNEIALISYLAVY
+108 SYLVVY

-144 NFLMAVATIGA
+144 NFLMSVATIGA

-202 IVNGELR
+202 LVNGQIKA
-209 VVAPDTVTIG
+209 VAPDTIEIG
-219 EQILVKPGEK
+219 QQILVKPGEK
-229 VPLDGKIIDGTSLVD
+229 VPLDGQIIDGSSMVD

-252 VPRTVKANDEI
+252 VPRTVKVGDEI
-263 LGGFINKSGAL
+263 LGGFINKNGAL
-274 TVEVTKRF
+274 TINVTKKF

-313 YYTPIVVVLAVM
+313 YYTPVVVVLAIL

-330 PFIFPDTSMNEWIY
+330 PFIFPDTSINEWVY

-371 GSSKLGVLI
+371 GASKLGVLI

-399 TGTLTKGNFVVQQ
+399 TGTLTKGNFVVQN
-412 IHSTT
+412 ITSVVLPE
-417 ISKEELLR
+417 EELLR
-425 MTATA
+425 LTATA
-430 EQLSTHPIAV
+430 EQLSTHPIAI
-440 SIRESYGKEVA
+440 SIKESYGKETVPA
-451 PITTIEE
+451 TAIEE
-458 VAGHGVKAIIDQ
+458 VAGHGIKATIEGK
-470 QTVLVGNAKLMKQ
+470 TVLVGNAKLMKQ
-483 FAIDIPVV
+483 FGIEAP
-491 NEVGTLIFVAI
+491 EVKEAGTLIFVAI

-507 GYLVIADELKPDA
+507 GYLVIADQLKPDA
-520 IEAIKELKAEG
+520 ISAIKELKAEG
-531 VQETIMLTGDNQKVA
+531 VKQTVMLTGDNQQVA
-546 EGIAKKVGV
+546 EAIAKEVGV
-555 DQVYAELLP
+555 DKVYAELLP
-564 DGKVDQLENIMTNR
+564 DGKVDRLEELLKASSPKN
-578 SKTSKVAFVGDG
+578 KVAFVGDG

-629 IAAAIQLSR
+629 IASAIKLSR

-648 AFAIGV
+648 IFAIAV
-654 KVLVLALGAF
+654 KIIVLALGAL
-664 GFASMQAAVFADVG
+664 GLASMQAAVFADVG
-678 VTVIAV
+678 VTIIAV
-684 LNAMRCLQVKS
+684 LNAMRCLRVEKMKD
-695 LENKVKA
+695 N
-702 MTSNK
+702 N

>member
-1 MQKTYKL
+1 MQKSYKL
-8 DGLDCA
+8 EGLDCA
-14 NCANKIEQA
+14 SCADKIEKSVQ
-23 VTKVHGVKKAQ
+23 KIHGVEKAR
-34 VDFMTTKMT
+34 VDFMAEKMT
-43 MDIEE
+43 
-48 SHVLEVDSETREIIG
+48 LEVESGHDLEVENEARAVIG

-68 VKVIAMTDDQKDEG
+68 VKVISLKDVKEEEG
-82 SNPNR
+82 RNPNK
-87 NRLIRITLSFVL
+87 NRLIRIIIAFVL
-99 FLALILLKP
+99 FLALIIIKP
-108 TNEIALISYLAVY
+108 SNNWVALASYLVVY

-144 NFLMAVATIGA
+144 NFLMSVATIGA

-202 IVNGELR
+202 LVNGQIKA
-209 VVAPDTVTIG
+209 VAPDTIEIG
-219 EQILVKPGEK
+219 QQILVKPGEK
-229 VPLDGKIIDGTSLVD
+229 VPLDGQIIDGSSMVD

-252 VPRTVKANDEI
+252 VPRTVKVGDEI
-263 LGGFINKSGAL
+263 LGGFINKNGAL
-274 TVEVTKRF
+274 TINVTKKF

-313 YYTPIVVVLAVM
+313 YYTPVVVVLAVL

-330 PFIFPDTSMNEWIY
+330 PFIFPDTSINEWVY

-371 GSSKLGVLI
+371 GASKLGVLI

-394 IVFDK
+394 IVF
-399 TGTLTKGNFVVQQ
+399 LPE
-412 IHSTT
+412 
-417 ISKEELLR
+417 EELLR
-425 MTATA
+425 LTATA
-430 EQLSTHPIAV
+430 EQLSTHPIAI
-440 SIRESYGKEVA
+440 SIKESYGKETVPA
-451 PITTIEE
+451 TAIEE
-458 VAGHGVKAIIDQ
+458 VAGHGIKATIEGK
-470 QTVLVGNAKLMKQ
+470 TVLVGNAKLMKQ
-483 FAIDIPVV
+483 FGIEAP
-491 NEVGTLIFVAI
+491 EVKEAGTLIFVAI

-507 GYLVIADELKPDA
+507 GYLVIADQLKPDA
-520 IEAIKELKAEG
+520 ISAIKELKAEG
-531 VQETIMLTGDNQKVA
+531 VKQTVMLTGDNQQVA
-546 EGIAKKVGV
+546 EAIAKEVGV
-555 DQVYAELLP
+555 DKVYAELLP
-564 DGKVDQLENIMTNR
+564 DGKVDRLEELLKASSPKN
-578 SKTSKVAFVGDG
+578 KVAFVGDG

-629 IAAAIQLSR
+629 IASAIKLSR

-648 AFAIGV
+648 IFAIAV
-654 KVLVLALGAF
+654 KIIVLALGAL
-664 GFASMQAAVFADVG
+664 GLASMQAAVFADVG
-678 VTVIAV
+678 VTIIAV
-684 LNAMRCLQVKS
+684 LNAMRCLRVEKMKD
-695 LENKVKA
+695 N
-702 MTSNK
+702 N

>member
-1 MQKTYKL
+1 MQKSYKL
-8 DGLDCA
+8 EGLDCA
-14 NCANKIEQA
+14 SCADKIEKSVQ
-23 VTKVHGVKKAQ
+23 KIHGVEKAR
-34 VDFMTTKMT
+34 VDFMAEKMT
-43 MDIEE
+43 
-48 SHVLEVDSETREIIG
+48 LEVESGHDLEVENEARAVIG
-63 KLEPD
+63 KLESD
-68 VKVIAMTDDQKDEG
+68 VKVISLKDVKEEEG
-82 SNPNR
+82 RNLNK
-87 NRLIRITLSFVL
+87 NRLIRIIIAFVL
-99 FLALILLKP
+99 FLALIIIKP
-108 TNEIALISYLAVY
+108 SNNWVALASYLVVY

-144 NFLMAVATIGA
+144 NFLMSVATIGA

-202 IVNGELR
+202 LVNGQIKA
-209 VVAPDTVTIG
+209 VAPDTIEIG
-219 EQILVKPGEK
+219 QQILVKPGEK
-229 VPLDGKIIDGTSLVD
+229 VPLDGQIIDGSSMVD

-252 VPRTVKANDEI
+252 VPRTVKVGDEI
-263 LGGFINKSGAL
+263 LGGFINKNGAL
-274 TVEVTKRF
+274 TINVTKKF

-313 YYTPIVVVLAVM
+313 YYTPVVVVLAIL

-330 PFIFPDTSMNEWIY
+330 PFIFPDTSINEWVY

-371 GSSKLGVLI
+371 GASKLGVLI

-399 TGTLTKGNFVVQQ
+399 TGTLTKGNFVVQN
-412 IHSTT
+412 ITSVVLPE
-417 ISKEELLR
+417 EELLR
-425 MTATA
+425 LTATA
-430 EQLSTHPIAV
+430 EQLSTHPIAI
-440 SIRESYGKEVA
+440 SIKESYGKETVPA
-451 PITTIEE
+451 TAIEE
-458 VAGHGVKAIIDQ
+458 VAGHGIKATIEGK
-470 QTVLVGNAKLMKQ
+470 TVLVGNAKLMKQ
-483 FAIDIPVV
+483 FGIEAP
-491 NEVGTLIFVAI
+491 EVKEAGTLIFVAI

-507 GYLVIADELKPDA
+507 GYLVIADQLKPDA
-520 IEAIKELKAEG
+520 ISAIKELKAEG
-531 VQETIMLTGDNQKVA
+531 VKQTVMLTGDNQQVA
-546 EGIAKKVGV
+546 EAIAKEVGV
-555 DQVYAELLP
+555 DKVYAELLP
-564 DGKVDQLENIMTNR
+564 DGKVDRLEELLKASSPKN
-578 SKTSKVAFVGDG
+578 KVAFVGDG

-629 IAAAIQLSR
+629 IASAIKLSR

-648 AFAIGV
+648 IFAIAV
-654 KVLVLALGAF
+654 KIIVLALGAL
-664 GFASMQAAVFADVG
+664 GLASMQAAVFADVG
-678 VTVIAV
+678 VTIIAV
-684 LNAMRCLQVKS
+684 LNAMRCLRVEKMKD
-695 LENKVKA
+695 N
-702 MTSNK
+702 N

>member
-1 MQKTYKL
+1 MQKSYKL
-8 DGLDCA
+8 EGLDCA
-14 NCANKIEQA
+14 SCADKIEKSVQ
-23 VTKVHGVKKAQ
+23 KIHGVEKAR
-34 VDFMTTKMT
+34 VDFMAEKMT
-43 MDIEE
+43 
-48 SHVLEVDSETREIIG
+48 LEVESGHDLEVENEARAVIG

-68 VKVIAMTDDQKDEG
+68 VKVISLKDVKEEEG
-82 SNPNR
+82 RNPNN
-87 NRLIRITLSFVL
+87 NRLIRIIIAFVL
-99 FLALILLKP
+99 FLALIIIKP
-108 TNEIALISYLAVY
+108 SNNWVALASYLVVY

-144 NFLMAVATIGA
+144 NFLMSVATIGA

-202 IVNGELR
+202 LVNGQIKA
-209 VVAPDTVTIG
+209 VAPDTIEIG
-219 EQILVKPGEK
+219 QQILVKPGEK
-229 VPLDGKIIDGTSLVD
+229 VPLDGQIIDGSSMVD

-252 VPRTVKANDEI
+252 VPRTVKVGDEI
-263 LGGFINKSGAL
+263 LGGFINKNGAL
-274 TVEVTKRF
+274 TINVTKKF

-313 YYTPIVVVLAVM
+313 YYTPVVVVLAVL

-330 PFIFPDTSMNEWIY
+330 PFIFPDTSINEWVY

-371 GSSKLGVLI
+371 GASKLGVLI

-399 TGTLTKGNFVVQQ
+399 TGTLTKGNFVVQN
-412 IHSTT
+412 ITSVVLPE
-417 ISKEELLR
+417 EELLR
-425 MTATA
+425 LTATA
-430 EQLSTHPIAV
+430 EQLSTHPIAI
-440 SIRESYGKEVA
+440 SIKESYGKETVPA
-451 PITTIEE
+451 TAIEE
-458 VAGHGVKAIIDQ
+458 VAGHGIKATIEGK
-470 QTVLVGNAKLMKQ
+470 TVLVGNAKLMRQ
-483 FAIDIPVV
+483 FGIEAP
-491 NEVGTLIFVAI
+491 EVKEAGTLIFVAI

-507 GYLVIADELKPDA
+507 GYLVIADQLKPDA
-520 IEAIKELKAEG
+520 ISAIKELKAEG
-531 VQETIMLTGDNQKVA
+531 VKQTVMLTGDNQQVA
-546 EGIAKKVGV
+546 EAIAKEVGV
-555 DQVYAELLP
+555 DKVYAELLP
-564 DGKVDQLENIMTNR
+564 DGKVDRLEELLKASSPKN
-578 SKTSKVAFVGDG
+578 KVAFVGDG

-629 IAAAIQLSR
+629 IASAIKLSR

-648 AFAIGV
+648 IFAIAV
-654 KVLVLALGAF
+654 KIIVLVLGALGL
-664 GFASMQAAVFADVG
+664 ASMQAAVFADVG
-678 VTVIAV
+678 VTIIAV
-684 LNAMRCLQVKS
+684 LNAMRCLRVEKMKDT
-695 LENKVKA
+695 N
-702 MTSNK
+702 

>member
-1 MQKTYKL
+1 MQKSYKL
-8 DGLDCA
+8 EGLDCA
-14 NCANKIEQA
+14 SCADKIEKSVQ
-23 VTKVHGVKKAQ
+23 KIHGVEKAR
-34 VDFMTTKMT
+34 VDFMAEKMT
-43 MDIEE
+43 
-48 SHVLEVDSETREIIG
+48 LEVESGHDLEVENEARAVIG

-68 VKVIAMTDDQKDEG
+68 VKVISLKDVKEEEG
-82 SNPNR
+82 RNPNN
-87 NRLIRITLSFVL
+87 NRLIRIIIAFVL
-99 FLALILLKP
+99 FLALIIIKP
-108 TNEIALISYLAVY
+108 SNNWVALASYLVVY

-144 NFLMAVATIGA
+144 NFLMSVATIGA

-202 IVNGELR
+202 LVNGQIKA
-209 VVAPDTVTIG
+209 VAPDTIEIG
-219 EQILVKPGEK
+219 QQILVKPGEK
-229 VPLDGKIIDGTSLVD
+229 VPLDGQIIDGSSMVD

-252 VPRTVKANDEI
+252 VPRTVKVGDEI
-263 LGGFINKSGAL
+263 LGGFINKNGAL
-274 TVEVTKRF
+274 TINVTKKF

-313 YYTPIVVVLAVM
+313 YYTPVVVVLAVL

-330 PFIFPDTSMNEWIY
+330 PFIFPDTSINEWVY

-371 GSSKLGVLI
+371 GASKLGVLI

-399 TGTLTKGNFVVQQ
+399 TGTLTKGNFVVQN
-412 IHSTT
+412 ITSVVLPE
-417 ISKEELLR
+417 EELLR
-425 MTATA
+425 LTATA
-430 EQLSTHPIAV
+430 EQLSTHPIAI
-440 SIRESYGKEVA
+440 SIKESYGKETVPA
-451 PITTIEE
+451 TAIEE
-458 VAGHGVKAIIDQ
+458 VAGHGIKATIEGK
-470 QTVLVGNAKLMKQ
+470 TVLVGNAKLMRQ
-483 FAIDIPVV
+483 FSIEAP
-491 NEVGTLIFVAI
+491 EVKEAGTLIFVAI

-507 GYLVIADELKPDA
+507 GYLVIADQLKPDA
-520 IEAIKELKAEG
+520 ISAIKELKAEG
-531 VQETIMLTGDNQKVA
+531 VKQTVMLTGDNQQVA
-546 EGIAKKVGV
+546 EAIAKEVGV
-555 DQVYAELLP
+555 DKVYAELLP
-564 DGKVDQLENIMTNR
+564 DGKVDRLEELLKASSPKN
-578 SKTSKVAFVGDG
+578 KVAFVGDG

-629 IAAAIQLSR
+629 IASAIKLSR

-648 AFAIGV
+648 IFAIAV
-654 KVLVLALGAF
+654 KIIVLVLGALGL
-664 GFASMQAAVFADVG
+664 ASMQAAVFADVG
-678 VTVIAV
+678 VTIIAV
-684 LNAMRCLQVKS
+684 LNAMRCLRVEKMKDT
-695 LENKVKA
+695 N
-702 MTSNK
+702 

>member
-1 MQKTYKL
+1 M
-8 DGLDCA
+8 A
-14 NCANKIEQA
+14 
-23 VTKVHGVKKAQ
+23 
-34 VDFMTTKMT
+34 
-43 MDIEE
+43 
-48 SHVLEVDSETREIIG
+48 
-63 KLEPD
+63 
-68 VKVIAMTDDQKDEG
+68 
-82 SNPNR
+82 
-87 NRLIRITLSFVL
+87 
-99 FLALILLKP
+99 
-108 TNEIALISYLAVY
+108 SYLVVY

-144 NFLMAVATIGA
+144 NFLMSVATIGA

-202 IVNGELR
+202 LVNGQIKA
-209 VVAPDTVTIG
+209 VAPDTIEIG
-219 EQILVKPGEK
+219 QQILVKPGEK
-229 VPLDGKIIDGTSLVD
+229 VPLDGQIIDGSSMVD

-252 VPRTVKANDEI
+252 VPRTVKVGDEI
-263 LGGFINKSGAL
+263 LGGFINKNGAL
-274 TVEVTKRF
+274 TINVTKKF

-313 YYTPIVVVLAVM
+313 YYTPVVVVLAVL

-330 PFIFPDTSMNEWIY
+330 PFIFPDTSINEWVY

-371 GSSKLGVLI
+371 GASKLGVLI

-399 TGTLTKGNFVVQQ
+399 TGTLTKGNFVVQN
-412 IHSTT
+412 ITSVVLPE
-417 ISKEELLR
+417 EELLR
-425 MTATA
+425 LTATA
-430 EQLSTHPIAV
+430 EQLSTHPIAI
-440 SIRESYGKEVA
+440 SIKESYGKETVPA
-451 PITTIEE
+451 TAIEE
-458 VAGHGVKAIIDQ
+458 VAGHGIKATIEGK
-470 QTVLVGNAKLMKQ
+470 TVLVGNAKLMKQ
-483 FAIDIPVV
+483 FGIEAP
-491 NEVGTLIFVAI
+491 EVKEAGTLIFVAI

-507 GYLVIADELKPDA
+507 GYLVIADQLKPDA
-520 IEAIKELKAEG
+520 ISAIKELKAEG
-531 VQETIMLTGDNQKVA
+531 VKQTVMLTGDNQQVA
-546 EGIAKKVGV
+546 EAIAKEVGV
-555 DQVYAELLP
+555 DKVYAELLP
-564 DGKVDQLENIMTNR
+564 DGKVDRLEELLKASSPKN
-578 SKTSKVAFVGDG
+578 KVAFVGDG

-629 IAAAIQLSR
+629 IASAIKLSR

-648 AFAIGV
+648 IFAIAV
-654 KVLVLALGAF
+654 KIIVLALGAL
-664 GFASMQAAVFADVG
+664 GLASMQAAVFADVG
-678 VTVIAV
+678 VTIIAV
-684 LNAMRCLQVKS
+684 LNAMRCLRVEKMKDT
-695 LENKVKA
+695 N
-702 MTSNK
+702 

>member
-1 MQKTYKL
+1 MQKSYKL
-8 DGLDCA
+8 EGLDCA
-14 NCANKIEQA
+14 SCAEKIEKSVQ
-23 VTKVHGVKKAQ
+23 KIHGVEKAR
-34 VDFMTTKMT
+34 VDFMAEKMT
-43 MDIEE
+43 
-48 SHVLEVDSETREIIG
+48 LEVESGHDLEVENEARAVIG

-68 VKVIAMTDDQKDEG
+68 VKVISLKDVKEEEG
-82 SNPNR
+82 RNPNN
-87 NRLIRITLSFVL
+87 NRLIRIIIAFVL
-99 FLALILLKP
+99 FLALIIIKP
-108 TNEIALISYLAVY
+108 SNNWVALASYLVVY

-144 NFLMAVATIGA
+144 NFLMSVATIGA

-202 IVNGELR
+202 LVNGQIKA
-209 VVAPDTVTIG
+209 VAPDTIEIG
-219 EQILVKPGEK
+219 QQILVKPGEK
-229 VPLDGKIIDGTSLVD
+229 VPLDGQIIDGSSMVD

-252 VPRTVKANDEI
+252 VPRTVKVGDEI
-263 LGGFINKSGAL
+263 LGGFINKNGAL
-274 TVEVTKRF
+274 TINVTKKF

-313 YYTPIVVVLAVM
+313 YYTPVVVVLAVL

-330 PFIFPDTSMNEWIY
+330 PFIFPDTSINEWVY

-371 GSSKLGVLI
+371 GASKLGVLI

-399 TGTLTKGNFVVQQ
+399 TGTLTKGNFVVQN
-412 IHSTT
+412 ITSVVLPE
-417 ISKEELLR
+417 EELLR
-425 MTATA
+425 LTATA
-430 EQLSTHPIAV
+430 EQLSTHPIAI
-440 SIRESYGKEVA
+440 SIKESYGKETVPA
-451 PITTIEE
+451 TAIEE
-458 VAGHGVKAIIDQ
+458 VAGHGIKATIEGK
-470 QTVLVGNAKLMKQ
+470 TVLVGNAKLMKQ
-483 FAIDIPVV
+483 FGIEAP
-491 NEVGTLIFVAI
+491 EVKEAGTLIFVAI

-507 GYLVIADELKPDA
+507 GYLVIADQLKPDA
-520 IEAIKELKAEG
+520 ISAIKELKAEE
-531 VQETIMLTGDNQKVA
+531 VKQTVMLTGDNQQVA
-546 EGIAKKVGV
+546 EAIAKEVGV
-555 DQVYAELLP
+555 DKVYAELLP
-564 DGKVDQLENIMTNR
+564 DGKVDRLEELLKASSPKN
-578 SKTSKVAFVGDG
+578 KVAFVGDG

-629 IAAAIQLSR
+629 IASAIKLSR

-648 AFAIGV
+648 IFAIAV
-654 KVLVLALGAF
+654 KIIVLVLGALGL
-664 GFASMQAAVFADVG
+664 ASMQAAVFTDVG
-678 VTVIAV
+678 VTIIAV
-684 LNAMRCLQVKS
+684 LNAMRCLRVEKMKD
-695 LENKVKA
+695 N
-702 MTSNK
+702 N

>member
-1 MQKTYKL
+1 
-8 DGLDCA
+8 
-14 NCANKIEQA
+14 
-23 VTKVHGVKKAQ
+23 
-34 VDFMTTKMT
+34 
-43 MDIEE
+43 
-48 SHVLEVDSETREIIG
+48 
-63 KLEPD
+63 
-68 VKVIAMTDDQKDEG
+68 
-82 SNPNR
+82 
-87 NRLIRITLSFVL
+87 
-99 FLALILLKP
+99 LA
-108 TNEIALISYLAVY
+108 SYLVVY

-144 NFLMAVATIGA
+144 NFLMSVATIGA

-202 IVNGELR
+202 LVNGQIKA
-209 VVAPDTVTIG
+209 VAPDTIEIG
-219 EQILVKPGEK
+219 QQILVKPGEK
-229 VPLDGKIIDGTSLVD
+229 VPLDGQIIDGSSMVD

-252 VPRTVKANDEI
+252 VPRTVKVGDEI
-263 LGGFINKSGAL
+263 LGGFINKNGAL
-274 TVEVTKRF
+274 TINVTKKF

-313 YYTPIVVVLAVM
+313 YYTPVVVVLAIL

-330 PFIFPDTSMNEWIY
+330 PFIFPDTSINEWVY

-371 GSSKLGVLI
+371 GASKLGVLI

-399 TGTLTKGNFVVQQ
+399 TGTLTKGNFVVQN
-412 IHSTT
+412 ITSVVLPE
-417 ISKEELLR
+417 EELLR
-425 MTATA
+425 LTATA
-430 EQLSTHPIAV
+430 EQLSTHPIAI
-440 SIRESYGKEVA
+440 SIKESYGKETVPA
-451 PITTIEE
+451 TAIEE
-458 VAGHGVKAIIDQ
+458 VAGHGIKATIEGK
-470 QTVLVGNAKLMKQ
+470 TVLVGNAKLMKQ
-483 FAIDIPVV
+483 FGIEAP
-491 NEVGTLIFVAI
+491 EVKEAGTLIFVAI

-507 GYLVIADELKPDA
+507 GYLVIADQLKPDA
-520 IEAIKELKAEG
+520 ISAIKELKAEG
-531 VQETIMLTGDNQKVA
+531 VKQTVMLTGDNQQVA
-546 EGIAKKVGV
+546 EAIAKEVGV
-555 DQVYAELLP
+555 DKVYAELLP
-564 DGKVDQLENIMTNR
+564 DGKVDRLEELLKASSPKN
-578 SKTSKVAFVGDG
+578 KVAFVGDG

-629 IAAAIQLSR
+629 IASAIKLSR

-648 AFAIGV
+648 IFAIAV
-654 KVLVLALGAF
+654 KIIVLVLGALGL
-664 GFASMQAAVFADVG
+664 ASMQAAVFADVG
-678 VTVIAV
+678 VTIIAV
-684 LNAMRCLQVKS
+684 LNAMRCLRVEKMKD
-695 LENKVKA
+695 N
-702 MTSNK
+702 N

>member
-1 MQKTYKL
+1 MWTSWLK
-8 DGLDCA
+8 
-14 NCANKIEQA
+14 
-23 VTKVHGVKKAQ
+23 
-34 VDFMTTKMT
+34 KMT
-43 MDIEE
+43 
-48 SHVLEVDSETREIIG
+48 LEVESGHDLEVENEARAVIG

-68 VKVIAMTDDQKDEG
+68 VKVISLKDVKEEEG
-82 SNPNR
+82 RNPNN
-87 NRLIRITLSFVL
+87 NRLIRIIIAFVL
-99 FLALILLKP
+99 FLALIIIKP
-108 TNEIALISYLAVY
+108 SNNWVALASYLVVY

-144 NFLMAVATIGA
+144 NFLMSVATIGA

-202 IVNGELR
+202 LVNGQIKA
-209 VVAPDTVTIG
+209 VAPDTIEIG
-219 EQILVKPGEK
+219 QQILVKPGEK
-229 VPLDGKIIDGTSLVD
+229 VPLDGQIIDGSSMVD

-252 VPRTVKANDEI
+252 VPRTVKVGDEI
-263 LGGFINKSGAL
+263 LGGFINKNGAL
-274 TVEVTKRF
+274 TINVTKKF

-313 YYTPIVVVLAVM
+313 YYTPVVVVLAVL

-330 PFIFPDTSMNEWIY
+330 PFIFPDTSINEWVY

-371 GSSKLGVLI
+371 GASKLGVLI

-399 TGTLTKGNFVVQQ
+399 TGTLTKGNFVVQN
-412 IHSTT
+412 ITSVVLPE
-417 ISKEELLR
+417 EELLR
-425 MTATA
+425 LTATA
-430 EQLSTHPIAV
+430 EQLSTHPIAI
-440 SIRESYGKEVA
+440 SIKESYGKETVPA
-451 PITTIEE
+451 TAIEE
-458 VAGHGVKAIIDQ
+458 VAGHGIKATIEGK
-470 QTVLVGNAKLMKQ
+470 TVLVGNAKLMKQ
-483 FAIDIPVV
+483 FGIEAP
-491 NEVGTLIFVAI
+491 EVKEAGTLIFVAI

-507 GYLVIADELKPDA
+507 GYLVIADQLKPDA
-520 IEAIKELKAEG
+520 ISAIKELKAEG
-531 VQETIMLTGDNQKVA
+531 VKQTVMLTGDNQQVA
-546 EGIAKKVGV
+546 EAIAKEVGV
-555 DQVYAELLP
+555 DKVYAELLP
-564 DGKVDQLENIMTNR
+564 DGKVDRLEELLKASSPKN
-578 SKTSKVAFVGDG
+578 KVAFVGDG

-629 IAAAIQLSR
+629 IASAIKLSR

-648 AFAIGV
+648 IFAIAV
-654 KVLVLALGAF
+654 KIIVLVLGALGL
-664 GFASMQAAVFADVG
+664 ASMQAAVFADVG
-678 VTVIAV
+678 VTIIAV
-684 LNAMRCLQVKS
+684 LNAMRCLRVEKMKD
-695 LENKVKA
+695 N
-702 MTSNK
+702 N

>member
-1 MQKTYKL
+1 M
-8 DGLDCA
+8 
-14 NCANKIEQA
+14 
-23 VTKVHGVKKAQ
+23 
-34 VDFMTTKMT
+34 
-43 MDIEE
+43 
-48 SHVLEVDSETREIIG
+48 RII
-63 KLEPD
+63 
-68 VKVIAMTDDQKDEG
+68 IA
-82 SNPNR
+82 
-87 NRLIRITLSFVL
+87 FVL
-99 FLALILLKP
+99 FLALIIIKP
-108 TNEIALISYLAVY
+108 SNNWVALASYLVVY

-144 NFLMAVATIGA
+144 NFLMSVATIGA

-202 IVNGELR
+202 LVNGQIKA
-209 VVAPDTVTIG
+209 VAPDTIEIG
-219 EQILVKPGEK
+219 QQILVKPGEK
-229 VPLDGKIIDGTSLVD
+229 VPLDGQIIDGSSMVD

-252 VPRTVKANDEI
+252 VPRTVKVGDEI
-263 LGGFINKSGAL
+263 LGGFINKNGAL
-274 TVEVTKRF
+274 TINVTKKF

-313 YYTPIVVVLAVM
+313 YYTPVVVVLAVL

-330 PFIFPDTSMNEWIY
+330 PFIFPDTSINEWVY

-371 GSSKLGVLI
+371 GASKLGVLI

-399 TGTLTKGNFVVQQ
+399 TGTLTKGNFVVQN
-412 IHSTT
+412 ITSVVLPE
-417 ISKEELLR
+417 EELLR
-425 MTATA
+425 LTATA
-430 EQLSTHPIAV
+430 EQLSTHPIAI
-440 SIRESYGKEVA
+440 SIKESYGKETVPA
-451 PITTIEE
+451 TAIEE
-458 VAGHGVKAIIDQ
+458 VAGHGIKATIEGK
-470 QTVLVGNAKLMKQ
+470 TVLVGNAKLMKQ
-483 FAIDIPVV
+483 FGIEAP
-491 NEVGTLIFVAI
+491 EVKEAGTLIFVAI

-507 GYLVIADELKPDA
+507 GYLVIADQLKPDA
-520 IEAIKELKAEG
+520 ISAIKELKAEG
-531 VQETIMLTGDNQKVA
+531 VKQTVMLTGDNQQVA
-546 EGIAKKVGV
+546 EAIAKEVGV
-555 DQVYAELLP
+555 DKVYAELLP
-564 DGKVDQLENIMTNR
+564 DGKVDRLEELLKASSPKN
-578 SKTSKVAFVGDG
+578 KVAFVGDG

-629 IAAAIQLSR
+629 IASAIKLSR

-648 AFAIGV
+648 IFAIAV
-654 KVLVLALGAF
+654 KIIVLALGAL
-664 GFASMQAAVFADVG
+664 GLASMQAAVFADVG
-678 VTVIAV
+678 VTIIAV
-684 LNAMRCLQVKS
+684 LNAMRCLRVEKMKDT
-695 LENKVKA
+695 N
-702 MTSNK
+702 

>member
-1 MQKTYKL
+1 MQKSYKL
-8 DGLDCA
+8 EGLDCA
-14 NCANKIEQA
+14 SCADKIEKSVQ
-23 VTKVHGVKKAQ
+23 KIHGVEKAR
-34 VDFMTTKMT
+34 VDFMAEKMT
-43 MDIEE
+43 
-48 SHVLEVDSETREIIG
+48 LEVESGHDLEVENEARAVIG

-68 VKVIAMTDDQKDEG
+68 VKVISLKDVKEEEG
-82 SNPNR
+82 RNPNN
-87 NRLIRITLSFVL
+87 NRLIRIIIAFVL
-99 FLALILLKP
+99 FLALIIIKP
-108 TNEIALISYLAVY
+108 SNNWVALASYLVVY

-144 NFLMAVATIGA
+144 NFLMSVATIGA

-202 IVNGELR
+202 LVNGQIKA
-209 VVAPDTVTIG
+209 VAPDTIEIG
-219 EQILVKPGEK
+219 QQILVKPGEK
-229 VPLDGKIIDGTSLVD
+229 VPLDGQIIDGSSMVD

-252 VPRTVKANDEI
+252 VPRTVKVGDEI
-263 LGGFINKSGAL
+263 LGGFINKNGAL
-274 TVEVTKRF
+274 TINVTKKF

-313 YYTPIVVVLAVM
+313 YYTPVVVVLAVL

-330 PFIFPDTSMNEWIY
+330 PFIFPDTSINEWVY

-371 GSSKLGVLI
+371 GASKLGVLI

-399 TGTLTKGNFVVQQ
+399 TGTLTKGNFVVQN
-412 IHSTT
+412 ITSVVLPE
-417 ISKEELLR
+417 EELLR
-425 MTATA
+425 LTATA
-430 EQLSTHPIAV
+430 EQLSTHPIAI
-440 SIRESYGKEVA
+440 SIKESYGKETVPA
-451 PITTIEE
+451 TAIEE
-458 VAGHGVKAIIDQ
+458 VAGHGIKATIEGK
-470 QTVLVGNAKLMKQ
+470 TVLVGNAKLMKQ
-483 FAIDIPVV
+483 FGIEAP
-491 NEVGTLIFVAI
+491 EVKEAGTLIFVAI

-507 GYLVIADELKPDA
+507 GYLVIADQLKPDA
-520 IEAIKELKAEG
+520 ISAIKELKAEG
-531 VQETIMLTGDNQKVA
+531 VKQTVMLTGDNQQVA
-546 EGIAKKVGV
+546 EAIAKEVGV
-555 DQVYAELLP
+555 DKVYAELLP
-564 DGKVDQLENIMTNR
+564 DGKVDRLEELLKASSPKN
-578 SKTSKVAFVGDG
+578 KVAFVGDG

-629 IAAAIQLSR
+629 IASAIKLSR

-648 AFAIGV
+648 IFAIAV
-654 KVLVLALGAF
+654 KIIVLVLGALGL
-664 GFASMQAAVFADVG
+664 ASMQAAVFADVG
-678 VTVIAV
+678 VTIIAV
-684 LNAMRCLQVKS
+684 LNAMRCLRVEKMKD
-695 LENKVKA
+695 N
-702 MTSNK
+702 N

>member
-1 MQKTYKL
+1 MQKSYKL
-8 DGLDCA
+8 EGLDCA
-14 NCANKIEQA
+14 SCADKIEKSVQ
-23 VTKVHGVKKAQ
+23 KIHGVEKAR
-34 VDFMTTKMT
+34 VDFMAEKMT
-43 MDIEE
+43 
-48 SHVLEVDSETREIIG
+48 LEVESGHDLEVENEARAVIG

-68 VKVIAMTDDQKDEG
+68 VKVISLKDVKEEEG
-82 SNPNR
+82 RNPNN
-87 NRLIRITLSFVL
+87 NRLIRIIIAFVL
-99 FLALILLKP
+99 FLALIIIKP
-108 TNEIALISYLAVY
+108 SNNWVALASYLVVY

-144 NFLMAVATIGA
+144 NFLMSVATIGA

-202 IVNGELR
+202 LVNGQIKA
-209 VVAPDTVTIG
+209 VAPDTIEIG
-219 EQILVKPGEK
+219 QQILVKPGEK
-229 VPLDGKIIDGTSLVD
+229 VPLDGQIIDGSSMVD

-252 VPRTVKANDEI
+252 VPRTVKVGDEI
-263 LGGFINKSGAL
+263 LGGFINKNGAL
-274 TVEVTKRF
+274 TINVTKKF

-313 YYTPIVVVLAVM
+313 YYTPVVVVLAIL

-330 PFIFPDTSMNEWIY
+330 PFIFPDTSINEWVY

-371 GSSKLGVLI
+371 GASKLGVLI

-399 TGTLTKGNFVVQQ
+399 TGTLTKGNFVVQN
-412 IHSTT
+412 ITSVVLPE
-417 ISKEELLR
+417 EELLR
-425 MTATA
+425 LTATA
-430 EQLSTHPIAV
+430 EQLSTHPIAI
-440 SIRESYGKEVA
+440 SIKESYGKETVPA
-451 PITTIEE
+451 TAIEE
-458 VAGHGVKAIIDQ
+458 VAGHGIKATIEGK
-470 QTVLVGNAKLMKQ
+470 TVLVGNAKLMKQ
-483 FAIDIPVV
+483 FGIEAP
-491 NEVGTLIFVAI
+491 EVKEAGTLIFVAI

-507 GYLVIADELKPDA
+507 GYLVIADQLKPDA
-520 IEAIKELKAEG
+520 ISAIKELKAEG
-531 VQETIMLTGDNQKVA
+531 VKQTVMLTGDNQQVA
-546 EGIAKKVGV
+546 EAIAKEVGV
-555 DQVYAELLP
+555 DKVYAELLP
-564 DGKVDQLENIMTNR
+564 DGKVDRLEELLKASSPKN
-578 SKTSKVAFVGDG
+578 KVAFVGDG

-629 IAAAIQLSR
+629 IASAIKLSR

-648 AFAIGV
+648 IFAIAV
-654 KVLVLALGAF
+654 KIIVLVLGALGL
-664 GFASMQAAVFADVG
+664 ASMQAAVFADVG
-678 VTVIAV
+678 VTIIAV
-684 LNAMRCLQVKS
+684 LNAMRCLRVEKMKD
-695 LENKVKA
+695 N
-702 MTSNK
+702 N

>member
-1 MQKTYKL
+1 MQKSYKL
-8 DGLDCA
+8 EGLDCA
-14 NCANKIEQA
+14 SCADKIEKSVQ
-23 VTKVHGVKKAQ
+23 KIHGVEKAR
-34 VDFMTTKMT
+34 VDFMAEKMT
-43 MDIEE
+43 
-48 SHVLEVDSETREIIG
+48 LEVESGQDLEVENEARAVIG

-68 VKVIAMTDDQKDEG
+68 VKVISLKDVKEEEG
-82 SNPNR
+82 RNPNN
-87 NRLIRITLSFVL
+87 NRLIRIIIAFVL
-99 FLALILLKP
+99 FLALIIIKP
-108 TNEIALISYLAVY
+108 SNNWVALASYLVVY

-144 NFLMAVATIGA
+144 NFLMSVATIGA

-202 IVNGELR
+202 LVNGQIKA
-209 VVAPDTVTIG
+209 VAPDTIEIG
-219 EQILVKPGEK
+219 QQILVKPGEK
-229 VPLDGKIIDGTSLVD
+229 VPLDGQIIDGSSMVD

-252 VPRTVKANDEI
+252 VPRTVKVGDEI
-263 LGGFINKSGAL
+263 LGGFINKNGAL
-274 TVEVTKRF
+274 TINVTKKF

-313 YYTPIVVVLAVM
+313 YYTPVVVVLAIL

-330 PFIFPDTSMNEWIY
+330 PFIFPDTSINEWVY

-371 GSSKLGVLI
+371 GASKLGVLI

-399 TGTLTKGNFVVQQ
+399 TGTLTKGNFVVQN
-412 IHSTT
+412 ITSVVLPE
-417 ISKEELLR
+417 EELLR
-425 MTATA
+425 LTATA
-430 EQLSTHPIAV
+430 EQLSTHPIAI
-440 SIRESYGKEVA
+440 SIKESYGKETVPA
-451 PITTIEE
+451 TAIEE
-458 VAGHGVKAIIDQ
+458 VAGHGIKATIEGK
-470 QTVLVGNAKLMKQ
+470 TVLVGNAKLMKQ
-483 FAIDIPVV
+483 FGIEAP
-491 NEVGTLIFVAI
+491 EVKEAGTLIFVAI

-507 GYLVIADELKPDA
+507 GYLVIADQLKPDA
-520 IEAIKELKAEG
+520 ISAIKELKAEG
-531 VQETIMLTGDNQKVA
+531 VKQTVMLTGDNQQVA
-546 EGIAKKVGV
+546 EAIAKEVGV
-555 DQVYAELLP
+555 DKVYAELLP
-564 DGKVDQLENIMTNR
+564 DGKVDRLEELLKASSPKN
-578 SKTSKVAFVGDG
+578 KVAFVGDG

-629 IAAAIQLSR
+629 IASAIKLSR

-648 AFAIGV
+648 IFAIAV
-654 KVLVLALGAF
+654 KIIVLVLGALGL
-664 GFASMQAAVFADVG
+664 ASMQAAVFADVG
-678 VTVIAV
+678 VTIIAV
-684 LNAMRCLQVKS
+684 LNAMRCLRVEKMKD
-695 LENKVKA
+695 N
-702 MTSNK
+702 N

>member
-1 MQKTYKL
+1 M
-8 DGLDCA
+8 A
-14 NCANKIEQA
+14 
-23 VTKVHGVKKAQ
+23 
-34 VDFMTTKMT
+34 
-43 MDIEE
+43 
-48 SHVLEVDSETREIIG
+48 
-63 KLEPD
+63 
-68 VKVIAMTDDQKDEG
+68 
-82 SNPNR
+82 
-87 NRLIRITLSFVL
+87 
-99 FLALILLKP
+99 
-108 TNEIALISYLAVY
+108 SYLVVY

-144 NFLMAVATIGA
+144 NFLMSVATIGA

-202 IVNGELR
+202 LVNGQIKT
-209 VVAPDTVTIG
+209 VAPDTIEIG
-219 EQILVKPGEK
+219 QQILVKPGEK
-229 VPLDGKIIDGTSLVD
+229 VPLDGQIIDGSSMVD

-252 VPRTVKANDEI
+252 VPRTVKVGDEI
-263 LGGFINKSGAL
+263 LGGFINKNGAL
-274 TVEVTKRF
+274 TINVTKKF

-313 YYTPIVVVLAVM
+313 YYTPVVVVLAVL

-330 PFIFPDTSMNEWIY
+330 PFIFPDTSINEWVY

-371 GSSKLGVLI
+371 GASKLGVLI

-399 TGTLTKGNFVVQQ
+399 TGTLTKGNFVVQN
-412 IHSTT
+412 ITSVVLPE
-417 ISKEELLR
+417 EELLR
-425 MTATA
+425 LTATA
-430 EQLSTHPIAV
+430 EQLSTHPIAI
-440 SIRESYGKEVA
+440 SIKESYGKETVPA
-451 PITTIEE
+451 TAIEE
-458 VAGHGVKAIIDQ
+458 VAGHGIKATIEGK
-470 QTVLVGNAKLMKQ
+470 TVLVGNAKLMKQ
-483 FAIDIPVV
+483 FGIEAP
-491 NEVGTLIFVAI
+491 EVKEAGTLIFVAI

-507 GYLVIADELKPDA
+507 GYLVIADQLKPDA
-520 IEAIKELKAEG
+520 ISAIKELKAEG
-531 VQETIMLTGDNQKVA
+531 VKQTVMLTGDNQQVA
-546 EGIAKKVGV
+546 EAIAKEVGV
-555 DQVYAELLP
+555 DKVYAELLP
-564 DGKVDQLENIMTNR
+564 DGKVDRLEELLKASSPKN
-578 SKTSKVAFVGDG
+578 KVAFVGDG

-629 IAAAIQLSR
+629 IASAIKLSR

-648 AFAIGV
+648 IFAIAV
-654 KVLVLALGAF
+654 KIIVLVLGALGL
-664 GFASMQAAVFADVG
+664 ASMQAAVFADVG
-678 VTVIAV
+678 VTIIAV
-684 LNAMRCLQVKS
+684 LNAMRCLRVEKMKD
-695 LENKVKA
+695 N
-702 MTSNK
+702 N

>member
-1 MQKTYKL
+1 MQKSYKL
-8 DGLDCA
+8 EGLDCA
-14 NCANKIEQA
+14 SCADKIEKSVQ
-23 VTKVHGVKKAQ
+23 KIHGVEKAR
-34 VDFMTTKMT
+34 VDFMAEKMT
-43 MDIEE
+43 
-48 SHVLEVDSETREIIG
+48 LEVESGHDLEVENEARAVIG

-68 VKVIAMTDDQKDEG
+68 VKVISLKDVKEEEG
-82 SNPNR
+82 HNPNK
-87 NRLIRITLSFVL
+87 NRLIRIIIAFVL
-99 FLALILLKP
+99 FLALIIIKP
-108 TNEIALISYLAVY
+108 SNNWVALASYLVVY

-144 NFLMAVATIGA
+144 NFLMSVATIGA

-202 IVNGELR
+202 LVNGQIKA
-209 VVAPDTVTIG
+209 VAPDTIEIG
-219 EQILVKPGEK
+219 QQILVKPGEK
-229 VPLDGKIIDGTSLVD
+229 VPLDGQIIDGSSMVD

-252 VPRTVKANDEI
+252 VPRTVKVGDEI
-263 LGGFINKSGAL
+263 LGGFINKNGAL
-274 TVEVTKRF
+274 IINVTKKF

-313 YYTPIVVVLAVM
+313 YYTPVVVVLAVL

-330 PFIFPDTSMNEWIY
+330 PFVFPDTSINEWVY

-371 GSSKLGVLI
+371 GASKLGVLI

-399 TGTLTKGNFVVQQ
+399 TGTLTKGNFVVQN
-412 IHSTT
+412 ITSVVLPE
-417 ISKEELLR
+417 EELLR
-425 MTATA
+425 LTATA
-430 EQLSTHPIAV
+430 EQLSTHPIAI
-440 SIRESYGKEVA
+440 SIKESYGKETVPA
-451 PITTIEE
+451 TAIEE
-458 VAGHGVKAIIDQ
+458 VAGHGIKATIEGK
-470 QTVLVGNAKLMKQ
+470 TVLVGNAKLMRQ
-483 FAIDIPVV
+483 FGIEAP
-491 NEVGTLIFVAI
+491 EVKEAGTLIFVAI

-507 GYLVIADELKPDA
+507 GYLVIADQLKPDA
-520 IEAIKELKAEG
+520 ISAIKELKAEG
-531 VQETIMLTGDNQKVA
+531 VKQTVMLTGDNQQVA
-546 EGIAKKVGV
+546 EAIAKEVGV
-555 DQVYAELLP
+555 DKVYAELLP
-564 DGKVDQLENIMTNR
+564 DGKVDRLEELLKASSPKN
-578 SKTSKVAFVGDG
+578 KVAFVGDG

-629 IAAAIQLSR
+629 IASAIKLSR

-648 AFAIGV
+648 IFAIAV
-654 KVLVLALGAF
+654 KIIVLVLGALGL
-664 GFASMQAAVFADVG
+664 ASMQAAVFADVG
-678 VTVIAV
+678 VTIIAV
-684 LNAMRCLQVKS
+684 LNAMRCLRVEKMKD
-695 LENKVKA
+695 N
-702 MTSNK
+702 N